1 MTSPAKANG
10 DRELISSDRRAP
22 PSPPPHA
29 LVPRGA
35 RHVFIYSSSLG
46 IGVIPEH
53 DFDSGHVPSV
63 TVGLGRR
70 HETGSRRRLR
80 LCRVS
85 GVAADRQ
92 ASRRNPSG
100 RAAALRTLDPK
111 SSSIIRAKG
120 RVRGRRGGNR
130 AAAPTP
136 VSANTTLGQGVDNN
150 PPPPTASLI
159 RPGVT
164 SHKHGASPLPRSPRS
179 HSPSLGRWS
188 EVTGGGGG
196 GQGGRG

>member
-80 LCRVS
+80 LCRVRCRS
-85 GVAADRQ
+85 RSPSLPTKLLRTRRSPPNAGPKELVDNPRQ
-92 ASRRNPSG
+92 GTGAWASG
-100 RAAALRTLDPK
+100 REP
-111 SSSIIRAKG
+111 SSGSHACQRQH
-120 RVRGRRGGNR
+120 
-130 AAAPTP
+130 
-136 VSANTTLGQGVDNN
+136 NTRPRCRQQ
-150 PPPPTASLI
+150 PPPPHRVLNSPRGHVTQTRRVATA
-159 RPGVT
+159 PEPPFPQ
-164 SHKHGASPLPRSPRS
+164 PLPRAV
-179 HSPSLGRWS
+179 
-188 EVTGGGGG
+188 E
-196 GQGGRG
+196 

>member
-35 RHVFIYSSSLG
+35 RHVFNYSSSLG

-70 HETGSRRRLR
+70 HETG
-80 LCRVS
+80 
-85 GVAADRQ
+85 
-92 ASRRNPSG
+92 
-100 RAAALRTLDPK
+100 
-111 SSSIIRAKG
+111 
-120 RVRGRRGGNR
+120 RGD
-130 AAAPTP
+130 AFDSAECP
-136 VSANTTLGQGVDNN
+136 VSQPIAK
-150 PPPPTASLI
+150 PPDETPPDA
-159 RPGVT
+159 PQ
-164 SHKHGASPLPRSPRS
+164 
-179 HSPSLGRWS
+179 PSERW
-188 EVTGGGGG
+188 T
-196 GQGGRG
+196 QRARR

>member
-70 HETGSRRRLR
+70 HETGRGDAFDSA
-80 LCRVS
+80 VS

-92 ASRRNPSG
+92 AS
-100 RAAALRTLDPK
+100 
-111 SSSIIRAKG
+111 
-120 RVRGRRGGNR
+120 
-130 AAAPTP
+130 
-136 VSANTTLGQGVDNN
+136 
-150 PPPPTASLI
+150 
-159 RPGVT
+159 
-164 SHKHGASPLPRSPRS
+164 
-179 HSPSLGRWS
+179 
-188 EVTGGGGG
+188 
-196 GQGGRG
+196 